1 MGSPVGKTNLLFIM
15 MQMGMGGSER
25 LVHNL
30 AFKIDREFFN
40 PSVAW
45 FFENRVLKEFK
56 DLGIPLYH
64 IPKIKR
70 FDFSTMR
77 KLEMI
82 IRKNKIHIVN
92 AHHFMSLVYSFYGC
106 KIKNDI
112 KLIYTEH
119 SKWEIEQIAWKWRK
133 IGAYLL
139 NHSDG
144 AVGVNAEVTKL
155 IQSRFKLPPSKV
167 LTIQNGVDLEAF
179 SRKSTDGE
187 KRRELGIPDTH
198 RIIGMVANFK
208 RIKNHIFLLRAFEKL
223 LEEYK
228 DVKLLLV
235 GQGFKGDA
243 ENSELQIRNFI
254 NDKGL
259 DNDVLLLGFRSDIS
273 SILSILDIF
282 CLTSFKEGLPISLI
296 EAMAAGLPV
305 VGTNVEG
312 IRDVIIPNKN
322 GFLIRIDDIKGLT
335 NALCTLCTLLRN
347 ESLRDKMGKESK
359 ELASRAYSL
368 DRCVNQY
375 QNLFVSDMNK
385 S

>member
-1 MGSPVGKTNLLFIM
+1 MVFPQGKINLLFIM
-15 MQMGMGGSER
+15 MQMEMGGSER
-25 LVHNL
+25 LIHNL
-30 AFKIDREFFN
+30 ALGLDRQMFN
-40 PSVAW
+40 PSIAW
-45 FFENRVLKEFK
+45 FFGERVLKDFK
-56 DLGIPLYH
+56 DLDIPLYH
-64 IPKIKR
+64 VPKIKR

-77 KLEMI
+77 KLGKI
-82 IRKNKIHIVN
+82 IKDNDIHVIN

-119 SKWEIEQIAWKWRK
+119 SKWEIEQLRWKWRK
-133 IGAYLL
+133 VGAYLL

-144 AVGVNAEVTKL
+144 AVGVNAEVAKL
-155 IQSRFKLPPSKV
+155 IQSRFKLSPSKV
-167 LTIQNGVDLEAF
+167 STIQNGVDLEAF
-179 SRKSTDGE
+179 SRESTDRE
-187 KRRELGIPDTH
+187 KRRGLGIPDTH

-228 DVKLLLV
+228 DVKLLFV

-243 ENSELQIRNFI
+243 ENSEFEIRNFI

-305 VGTNVEG
+305 VGTDVEG
-312 IRDVIIPNKN
+312 IKNVIIHGKN
-322 GFLIRIDDIKGLT
+322 GFIVPVGDVKGLKD
-335 NALCTLCTLLRN
+335 ALITLLQN
-347 ESLRDKMGKESK
+347 DSLRKEMGRKSRA
-359 ELASRAYSL
+359 LASQAYSL
-368 DRCVNQY
+368 HHCVNQY
-375 QNLFVSDMNK
+375 QDLFTLVMNQ
-385 S
+385 